1 MPFPLAHDDPQTL
14 GAHRLV
20 ARLGG
25 GGMGTVYLA
34 RSAGGRTVALK
45 TVHPRYAADEAFRTR
60 FRLEADAARV
70 IGGRYGAAVVDADPS
85 APVPW
90 LATEYVLGPPLD
102 EAVALCG
109 PLPER
114 TVRALGTVLA
124 RALGQ
129 LHGSDVVHRDLKP
142 SNVLVAATGPKVI
155 DFGIARAVGDDRLTR
170 AGTAAGTPAFM
181 SPEQAAGGEHTSAG
195 DVFALAGVL
204 LFAATGHG
212 PFGGG
217 QPADLLYRVRYAE
230 PDLSG
235 APAALEPLLARC
247 LDKDP
252 NRRPGTAE
260 LAGLLAG
267 EEDEDAFAEALPAAL
282 LADIA
287 ARATEVW
294 RIRPHR
300 LPVPQ
305 EIADASTAPAPAAR
319 TPSSGPSRR
328 KLLALGGGSALALVA
343 GGAGAWAWWAGRDDA
358 SKPKPTARTRRP
370 SGVPSRAVWWAE
382 AERTDADCPPMPL
395 GGLIAVKGVTGITA
409 FEARTGAKR
418 WTSRVLQSY
427 EYTTDGKRI
436 YTYAPDGLDAM
447 GLKIFGVKPEDGS
460 LEILTEKLDDFSSS
474 PTGAQP
480 LAAGD
485 GVIYVVA
492 RKGNDPDKSPWH
504 FLALD
509 LRTGKERWRQEIKA
523 GYVPGG
529 TTFSFTGAVI
539 GDHLVYTGQVFMEHV
554 NFLKSRG
561 TANGRSEWEWSL
573 RRQPK
578 DAGTTL
584 SSGQLAADDRRVY
597 YGLTEVLAVTYADGK
612 VAWQF
617 GAGRDVGKDAPK
629 DTGPYGRPAV
639 RDGVVY
645 AAEGTRGI
653 VALAADTGK
662 LLWETPFRDLP
673 PGLTMPPVV
682 GRTHLYVHATNG
694 AHDAVVAVDLRSHR
708 IAWQMDVPGRV
719 GAPLTAH
726 RGAGTVVWTSGNL
739 VCAIPLD

>member
-1 MPFPLAHDDPQTL
+1 MPFPLTHDDPQTL

-70 IGGRYGAAVVDADPS
+70 IGGRYGAAVVDADPF

-102 EAVALCG
+102 EAVGLCG

-142 SNVLVAATGPKVI
+142 SNVLVTTTGPKLI

-170 AGTAAGTPAFM
+170 TGTAAGTPAFM

-217 QPADLLYRVRYAE
+217 QAADLLYRVRYAE

-235 APAALEPLLARC
+235 APEALAPLLARC

-260 LAGLLAG
+260 LTGLLAG
-267 EEDEDAFAEALPAAL
+267 EEDEDAFADALPAAL

-294 RIRPHR
+294 RVRPHR

-305 EIADASTAPAPAAR
+305 EFADASTAPAAR
-319 TPSSGPSRR
+319 PSSGPSRR
-328 KLLALGGGSALALVA
+328 KLLALGGGSALALAAA
-343 GGAGAWAWWAGRDDA
+343 GGGAWARWGGRGGDDGPKPKSKPAGR
-358 SKPKPTARTRRP
+358 SRP
-370 SGVPSRAVWWAE
+370 SGVPSKAVWWAE
-382 AERTDADCPPMPL
+382 VEHSDAGCPPVPL
-395 GGLIAVKGVTGITA
+395 DGLIAVKGSKGITA
-409 FEARTGAKR
+409 FEAKTGTKR
-418 WTSRVLQSY
+418 WTTRILQSH
-427 EYTTDGKRI
+427 EFTTDGKRI
-436 YTYAPDGLDAM
+436 YTYAPDGIDSM
-447 GLKIFGVKPEDGS
+447 GLRIFGVRPEDGG
-460 LEILTEKLDDFSSS
+460 LDALTEKLHDFSSAF
-474 PTGAQP
+474 TGAEP
-480 LAAGD
+480 LAARN

-492 RKGNDPDKSPWH
+492 RKGNERDKSPWH

-509 LRTGKERWRQEIKA
+509 LRTGKERWRKEFKA
-523 GYVPGG
+523 GYVPGSS
-529 TTFSFTGAVI
+529 TFGFTGAVF
-539 GDHLVYTGQVFMEHV
+539 GDHLVYTGQVPLEPM
-554 NFLKSRG
+554 NFLKSRRI
-561 TANGRSEWEWSL
+561 TNGENEWEWTFPRQRSDVSTAL
-573 RRQPK
+573 R
-578 DAGTTL
+578 DGE
-584 SSGQLAADDRRVY
+584 LATDGRRVY
-597 YGLTEVLAVTYADGK
+597 YGITELVAVTVADGK
-612 VAWQF
+612 EAWRF
-617 GAGRDVGKDAPK
+617 GPGRDKGRGVPK
-629 DTGPYGRPAV
+629 GARSYGRPV
-639 RDGVVY
+639 FGDGVVY
-645 AAEGTRGI
+645 VVEGTRGI

-662 LLWETPFRDLP
+662 LLWETAFPDLP

-682 GRTHLYVHATNG
+682 GRAHLYVHATDG
-694 AHDAVVAVDLRSHR
+694 AHDAVVAIDLRSHR
-708 IAWQMDVPGRV
+708 IAWRMDVPGRV
-719 GAPLTAH
+719 DAPLTAH
-726 RGAGTVVWTSGNL
+726 PRAGTLVWTSGDL
-739 VCAIPLD
+739 VCAIPLT